1 MYELKD
7 TALTA
12 VGDEEGATYYTDAE
26 ELEELESEVVEG
38 ALGWLA
44 TVAKG

>member
-1 MYELKD
+1 MYELED

-12 VGDEEGATYYTDAE
+12 VGDEEDAAYYTDAE
-26 ELEELESEVVEG
+26 ELEELECEILEG
-38 ALGWLA
+38 AEGWLA